1 MHVLIHAALVPECG
15 TQRVQRQPRVLA
27 HGEAPFRR
35 KQTLRPIGANMG
47 CTGKVLRKYYD
58 AHRLPAGK
66 TAAREFERGVLP
78 VRQLNNPEVDDYKCP
93 RH

>member
-1 MHVLIHAALVPECG
+1 ME
-15 TQRVQRQPRVLA
+15 
-27 HGEAPFRR
+27 
-35 KQTLRPIGANMG
+35 

>member
-1 MHVLIHAALVPECG
+1 MWNAARAKAAASAGSRRRAVQ
-15 TQRVQRQPRVLA
+15 TQ
-27 HGEAPFRR
+27 
-35 KQTLRPIGANMG
+35 ANAAADWRNME